1 MSLGAKITDEMKQ
14 AMRAKQTD
22 RLAAIRMLKNAIA
35 NKEKELKRELTDE
48 EIISLVV
55 SDVKKRKDSIEQF
68 AKGGR
73 EDLVLAESAG
83 ISFLEGY
90 LPEQMSE
97 EKVRQIVSAA
107 VAATGAT
114 AMKDMGAVMKEV
126 MPQVKGKADGGL
138 VNQIVKEA
146 LSS

>member
-1 MSLGAKITDEMKQ
+1 MSLGAKITDDMKQ